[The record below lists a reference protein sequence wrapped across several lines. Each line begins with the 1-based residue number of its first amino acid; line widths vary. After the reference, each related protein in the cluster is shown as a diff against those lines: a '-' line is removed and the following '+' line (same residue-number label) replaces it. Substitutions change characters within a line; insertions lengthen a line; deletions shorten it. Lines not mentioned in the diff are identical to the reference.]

1 MHNIYIYI
9 YRIHE
14 QLHIAKKYIL
24 KSQAIHYM
32 NYMRTGV
39 LTWHYKG
46 AENITRI
53 CLHSP

>member
-1 MHNIYIYI
+1 MHNIYI